1 MEPMDDKMKSI
12 DFGDEPLDLWLAKMY
27 LPPEDEEGDVQPLSS
42 YLMSVVFS
50 ALVIVIVLLGQ
61 IMRN

>member
-1 MEPMDDKMKSI
+1 MDDKMKSV
-12 DFGDEPLDLWLAKMY
+12 DFGDEPFGLWLAKMY
-27 LPPEDEEGDVQPLSS
+27 LPPEDEEGDVQPLSN
-42 YLMSVVFS
+42 YLTLVVFF